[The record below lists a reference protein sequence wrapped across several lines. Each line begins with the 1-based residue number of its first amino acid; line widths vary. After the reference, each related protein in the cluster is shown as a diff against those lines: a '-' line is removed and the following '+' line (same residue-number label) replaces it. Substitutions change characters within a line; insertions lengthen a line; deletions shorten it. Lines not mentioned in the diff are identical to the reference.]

1 MKDFTQFKLS
11 SPIQEA
17 IRDMG
22 WTTPRPIQAETINAV
37 LNGEDVLGLA
47 QTGTGKTAAFALPII
62 EGLLANPRQASR
74 TLVIAPTRE
83 LALQIETEFKALAK
97 FTKLKT
103 VTIYGGVSMNVQK
116 DRLRKF
122 PEIIV
127 ACPGR
132 LLDLMGQ
139 NAINLDSIDTLV
151 LDEADRLFDMGFL
164 PDIRKIV
171 AAIPKE
177 RRNLLWSATMPK
189 EIRKLANDIL
199 VDPHVV
205 ELTRSTPADTI
216 SHALYPVARER
227 KLPLLTYLMN
237 KESITS
243 GIIFTRTKH
252 RARKLADKLSK
263 RGRRA
268 VALQG
273 NMSQAQRDHAMEGF
287 RKGQYDILVATD
299 IASRGIDVAQV
310 SHVVNF
316 DMPDSPDAYTHRI
329 GRTGRAEREGKAYT
343 FMTTEDKAM
352 VNDIEKKIGSKIDR
366 TTLPEF
372 DTASPKELGLPT
384 PRTFQKPAPW
394 NKNKRRF
401 GKKKG
406 SQPAEG
412 GNPWHRKRKARALRS
427 R

>member
-17 IRDMG
+17 ILQMG
-22 WTTPRPIQAETINAV
+22 WKTPRPIQAETIDAV

-62 EGLLANPRQASR
+62 EGLIANPSQAIRS
-74 TLVIAPTRE
+74 LVIAPTRE
-83 LALQIETEFKALAK
+83 LAMQIETEFKALAK
-97 FTKLKT
+97 FTNLKT
-103 VTIYGGVSMNVQK
+103 VTIYGGVSMNTQI
-116 DRLRKF
+116 DRLKKF
-122 PEIIV
+122 PEIVV

-139 NAINLDSIDTLV
+139 KVIDLGQVDTLV

-164 PDIRKIV
+164 PDIRKIIG
-171 AAIPKE
+171 ALPRK
-177 RRNLLWSATMPK
+177 RRNLLWSATMPR

-205 ELTRSTPADTI
+205 ELARSAPAETI

-237 KESITS
+237 KEAISS
-243 GIIFTRTKH
+243 AIIFTRTKH
-252 RARKLADKLSK
+252 RARKLAEQLSR

-273 NMSQAQRDHAMEGF
+273 NMSQAQRDQAMGGF
-287 RKGQYDILVATD
+287 RKGRFDILVATD

-343 FMTTEDKAM
+343 FVTSDDKAM
-352 VNDIEKKIGSKIDR
+352 VRDIEKKIGSKIERNVLAD
-366 TTLPEF
+366 F
-372 DTASPKELGLPT
+372 DTVSAKDIRPVA
-384 PRTFQKPAPW
+384 PRSFQKKSPW
-394 NKNKRRF
+394 KKRS
-401 GKKKG
+401 GNLNT
-406 SQPAEG
+406 QPADG

>member
-17 IRDMG
+17 ILQMG
-22 WTTPRPIQAETINAV
+22 WKNPYPIQVETINAV

-62 EGLLANPRQASR
+62 EGLLANPSQAIR

-83 LALQIETEFKALAK
+83 LAMQIETEFKALSK

-103 VTIYGGVSMNVQK
+103 VTIYGGVSMNTQI

-122 PEIIV
+122 PEIMI

-139 NAINLDSIDTLV
+139 NMINLEQVDTLV

-164 PDIRKIV
+164 PDIRKIIG
-171 AAIPKE
+171 ALPRK
-177 RRNLLWSATMPK
+177 RRNLLWSATMPR
-189 EIRKLANDIL
+189 EIRKLANEIL

-205 ELTRSTPADTI
+205 ELARTAPADTI
-216 SHALYPVARER
+216 SHALYPVARAR
-227 KLPLLTYLMN
+227 KLPLLTHLMN
-237 KESITS
+237 RESIRS
-243 GIIFTRTKH
+243 AIIFTRTKH
-252 RARKLADKLSK
+252 RARKLAEQLSR

-273 NMSQAQRDHAMEGF
+273 NMSQAQRDHAMGGF
-287 RKGQYDILVATD
+287 RKGKFDILVATD
-299 IASRGIDVAQV
+299 IASRGIDVEQV

-316 DMPDSPDAYTHRI
+316 DMPDSPEAYTHRI

-343 FMTTEDKAM
+343 FVTDEDQSM
-352 VNDIEKKIGSKIDR
+352 VKDIEKKIGSKIDR
-366 TTLPEF
+366 NVLDDF
-372 DTASPKELGLPT
+372 DATSPKEESPPA
-384 PRTFQKPAPW
+384 PRSFQKKSPW
-394 NKNKRRF
+394 NKRF
-401 GKKKG
+401 GNKKP
-406 SQPAEG
+406 QPADG

>member
-62 EGLLANPRQASR
+62 EGLLATPCQASR

-83 LALQIETEFKALAK
+83 LAMQIETEFKALAK

-171 AAIPKE
+171 AAIPKK
-177 RRNLLWSATMPK
+177 RRNLLWSATMPR
-189 EIRKLANDIL
+189 EIRKLAHDIL

-205 ELTRSTPADTI
+205 ELAKSTPADTI

-237 KESITS
+237 KEAITS

-252 RARKLADKLSK
+252 RARKLAEQLSR

-268 VALQG
+268 IALQG

-366 TTLPEF
+366 NTLPEF
-372 DTASPKELGLPT
+372 DTASPKDLGLPT
-384 PRTFQKPAPW
+384 PRTFQKNTPW
-394 NKNKRRF
+394 NKNKRF

>member
-1 MKDFTQFKLS
+1 MNTQ
-11 SPIQEA
+11 I
-17 IRDMG
+17 
-22 WTTPRPIQAETINAV
+22 
-37 LNGEDVLGLA
+37 
-47 QTGTGKTAAFALPII
+47 
-62 EGLLANPRQASR
+62 
-74 TLVIAPTRE
+74 
-83 LALQIETEFKALAK
+83 
-97 FTKLKT
+97 
-103 VTIYGGVSMNVQK
+103 
-116 DRLRKF
+116 DRLKKF
-122 PEIIV
+122 PEIVI

-139 NAINLDSIDTLV
+139 NRIDLSQVDTLV

-164 PDIRKIV
+164 PDIRKII
-171 AAIPKE
+171 AAIPRK

-205 ELTRSTPADTI
+205 ELARTAPAETI

-237 KESITS
+237 KEAISS
-243 GIIFTRTKH
+243 AIIFTRTKH
-252 RARKLADKLSK
+252 RARKLAEQLSR

-268 VALQG
+268 IALQG
-273 NMSQAQRDHAMEGF
+273 NMSQAQRDHAMGGF
-287 RKGQYDILVATD
+287 RKGRFDILVATD

-316 DMPDSPDAYTHRI
+316 DMPDSPEAYTHRI

-343 FMTTEDKAM
+343 FVTNDDKAM
-352 VNDIEKKIGSKIDR
+352 VRDIEKKIGSKIERNVLAD
-366 TTLPEF
+366 F
-372 DTASPKELGLPT
+372 DTVSAKDLRPVE
-384 PRTFQKPAPW
+384 PRSFQKKSPW
-394 NKNKRRF
+394 KKRS
-401 GKKKG
+401 GNIIT
-406 SQPAEG
+406 QPADG